1 MDLVAY
7 ERPERLVDELMASDR
22 LDAGKLGRNDERFEM
37 RVVGTRNPDVGVGKR
52 GFDQAPDLF
61 WVHGWDMLPEG
72 SGRAVYRERGGLPN
86 GLWVLCMILG
96 PNRAPEWDDLIRSTF
111 GPRDS
116 STTMMLG
123 NTLELVAGLL
133 LLIWGADRFVYGAAA
148 SARNLGVPPLLIGMT
163 VVGAATSAP
172 ELLVSVIAASR
183 NEPGLAI
190 GNAIGSN
197 IVNIGLVLGCVALV
211 RPIQLRSA
219 TLRREMPALLA
230 VSLLTVSLFLDSR
243 LSRVDGLVM
252 ISGLVI
258 VLVWLARL
266 GMRSA
271 PTDPIKQEYEAEIP
285 VDVGMVRA
293 VVWLVVGLAMLLFG
307 AQLLVDGA
315 SDIARQLGVSEVVIG
330 ILLIAFGTSL
340 PELAVSLVSTLKG
353 EYGLAIGNIVGSNIF
368 NMLAVIGAAATIT
381 PLTLEPEVLSLHVF
395 VMVAFTLVLFA
406 MTYDYDGK
414 SELSRIEGAALL
426 AAFLAYDT
434 YVVLQNVRMPH

>member
-1 MDLVAY
+1 
-7 ERPERLVDELMASDR
+7 
-22 LDAGKLGRNDERFEM
+22 
-37 RVVGTRNPDVGVGKR
+37 
-52 GFDQAPDLF
+52 
-61 WVHGWDMLPEG
+61 
-72 SGRAVYRERGGLPN
+72 
-86 GLWVLCMILG
+86 
-96 PNRAPEWDDLIRSTF
+96 
-111 GPRDS
+111 
-116 STTMMLG
+116 MMLG

-172 ELLVSVIAASR
+172 ELLVSVIAAFR

-340 PELAVSLVSTLKG
+340 PELAVSLVSALKG

-368 NMLAVIGAAATIT
+368 NMLAVIGAAATIR

-406 MTYDYDGK
+406 MTYDYEGK